1 MTRDQYKQMRET
13 EVEKHKCENDQ
24 KRNDPNLAAKER
36 TQCENE
42 YQSMCRQQEDW
53 ARAGFWTPNEETAY
67 RLNYEQYHDVKGSY
81 QRSSVQ

>member
-13 EVEKHKCENDQ
+13 EVEKHKIESDQ
-24 KRNDPNLAAKER
+24 KRSDQNLSAGER
-36 TQCENE
+36 AQNENVF
-42 YQSMCRQQEDW
+42 QSMCRQQEDW

-81 QRSSVQ
+81 QRSSV